1 MTDGPGNY
9 DNRERCE
16 VKALQPLLLTA
27 EQYDIERGYDYV
39 TVDGVRFSDGS
50 AGRLGPQAMVMNTG
64 EKWVW
69 TSDNFLSRGGYK
81 LCAKITKQSTDKTPT
96 TGMYASPR
104 NVMCVCMCIC
114 VRVCMHACMHV
125 CMYVCMHVW
134 MTVLLD
140 ALLY

>member
-69 TSDNFLSRGGYK
+69 TSDYYVTHGGYK
-81 LCAKITKQSTDKTPT
+81 LCAEEINQGTVAAPMTAEC
-96 TGMYASPR
+96 MYENLSNLAY
-104 NVMCVCMCIC
+104 VCVP
-114 VRVCMHACMHV
+114 VCMHACVHIFM
-125 CMYVCMHVW
+125 
-134 MTVLLD
+134 
-140 ALLY
+140 